1 MAFLRRR
8 AAPLLTES
16 FGLPARRDIDARLV
30 GGAALFG
37 VGWGLVGFCP
47 GPAIASLA
55 YGRIESVGFVVAM
68 LAGAWLWRGALAPR
82 LGLMR
87 GHNT

>member
-47 GPAIASLA
+47 GPALASLA
-55 YGRIESVGFVVAM
+55 YGRLSSVLFVAAM
-68 LAGAWLWRGALAPR
+68 LLGMTLYRVTAMPR
-82 LGLMR
+82 A
-87 GHNT
+87 